1 MDIDHLT
8 HTCKT
13 ALQMSRQLLSS
24 LSDGG
29 RSEVHD
35 EHVVDIST
43 QGDRAVSAAL
53 AELFAREKIPAVLLS
68 EESGR
73 TELSGSLEYT
83 IAFDDIDGTD
93 NYYRGRGLLPHCT
106 VITIFNSPEPIFA
119 DALVAGVIEH
129 NSGQLWHAVRDGGC
143 FLDGT
148 AVTAS
153 GRTSLDRRT
162 LLIIDHYISGGAIDR
177 FAPLYDTA
185 WIKDFG
191 ASALHLAGVGSG
203 LFDAFLSPAQKS
215 HELGAGYLL
224 VREAEGVLTDWD
236 GASLDDSPFDFD
248 RQTPILAAATRDLSD
263 ALLKKL

>member
-8 HTCKT
+8 HICKT

-24 LSDGG
+24 LSDDG

-53 AELFAREKIPAVLLS
+53 ADLFAREKIPAILLS
-68 EESGR
+68 EESGC
-73 TELSGSLEYT
+73 TELSDSPEYT

-106 VITIFNSPEPIFA
+106 VITIFASPNPTFA
-119 DALVAGVIEH
+119 DALVAGIIEH

-143 FLDGT
+143 FLDDLKV
-148 AVTAS
+148 AAS
-153 GRTSLDRRT
+153 GRTVLDRRT

-224 VREAEGVLTDWD
+224 IKEAGGILTDWD
-236 GASLDDSPFDFD
+236 GATLDNTLYDFD
-248 RQTPILAAATRDLSD
+248 RQTPILAAASRDLSD
-263 ALLKKL
+263 ALLKKI

>member
-1 MDIDHLT
+1 MDTDHLT
-8 HTCKT
+8 HICKS

-53 AELFAREKIPAVLLS
+53 ADFFAREKIDAVLLS

-73 TELSGSLEYT
+73 TQLSDSPEYT

-106 VITIFNSPEPIFA
+106 VITIFASPEPTFV

-148 AVTAS
+148 KVSAS

-177 FAPLYDTA
+177 FAPLYDIA

-224 VREAEGVLTDWD
+224 VKEAGGVLTDWN
-236 GASLDDSPFDFD
+236 GGSLDDTLYDFD